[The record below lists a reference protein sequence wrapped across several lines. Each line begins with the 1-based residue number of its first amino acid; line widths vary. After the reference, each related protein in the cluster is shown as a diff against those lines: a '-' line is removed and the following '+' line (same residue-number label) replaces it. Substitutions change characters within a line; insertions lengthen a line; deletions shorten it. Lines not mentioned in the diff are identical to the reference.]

1 MAFSGLA
8 ARIKSWRQLILGF
21 VPIHV
26 VACQPLS
33 AVSGFLF
40 LFGPE
45 NDLTLLVLLLLL
57 LLLLLFLFLM
67 KNKNKMSSDVGS
79 VPDYKIESSIM
90 AVREFSIPSLGEGLI
105 SSQLW

>member
-8 ARIKSWRQLILGF
+8 ARINSWRQLILGF

-40 LFGPE
+40 RFGTR

-57 LLLLLFLFLM
+57 LLLFLFLM
-67 KNKNKMSSDVGS
+67 KSKNKMSSDVGS
-79 VPDYKIESSIM
+79 VPGYKIE
-90 AVREFSIPSLGEGLI
+90 VREFSTPSLEGII